1 MVKTI
6 VFVHGWASAP
16 EIWQVQKEYFS
27 KSYEVILP
35 DISRAEDIK
44 EASGIVYNA
53 VQDKEDFVLLGW
65 SLGWLVIL
73 ELLQNQGLEPKG
85 LICVNSTAKF
95 IDSGN
100 PGAGP
105 TVVHLA
111 KMMRDCKRNPQ
122 KTFEDFYKSILSG
135 AGKSMLSNIRFKNL
149 DYDKLIFGLYMLR
162 DCDYR
167 DFIQKIDLPALIIA
181 GSGDSIAPLEA
192 SGYIHRK
199 IRNSRIEIL
208 DCGHISFLDK
218 ADEFNAVLEN
228 FVKGL

>member
-1 MVKTI
+1 MVKTLVLI
-6 VFVHGWASAP
+6 HGWASAP

-27 KSYEVILP
+27 KSYEVVLP

-53 VQDKEDFVLLGW
+53 VQDKKDFVLLGW

-73 ELLQNQGLEPKG
+73 ELLQNQGLKPQG

-100 PGAGP
+100 SGAGP
-105 TVVHLA
+105 TAVHLA
-111 KMMRDCKRNPQ
+111 KMLRDCKRNPQ
-122 KTFEDFYKSILSG
+122 KTVEDFYESILYG
-135 AGKSMLSNIRFKNL
+135 TGKSMFSDIRFKNF
-149 DYDKLIFGLYMLR
+149 DYDKLIYGLYMLR

-167 DFIQKIDLPALIIA
+167 DFIQRIATPTLIIA
-181 GSGDSIAPLEA
+181 GAKDKITPLQA
-192 SGYIHRK
+192 SEYMQKRIK
-199 IRNSRIEIL
+199 NSLLKVL
-208 DCGHISFLDK
+208 DCGHMPFCVK
-218 ADEFNAVLEN
+218 CDEFNLTLEN